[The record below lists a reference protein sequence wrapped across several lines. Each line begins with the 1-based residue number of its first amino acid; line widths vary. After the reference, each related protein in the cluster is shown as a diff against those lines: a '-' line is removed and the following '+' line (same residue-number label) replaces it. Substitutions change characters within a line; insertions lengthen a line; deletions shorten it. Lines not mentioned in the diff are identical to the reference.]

1 MLKINMELLKRIM
14 PQFRKSIAT
23 EDQDW
28 RRDREERAKFLA
40 KYFSKEQIPKLD
52 EGALREL
59 IYMLWAY
66 SGWTNKDYLL
76 QDMLKSSLDTIKQAF
91 LYLLYSNDS
100 IEKRF
105 DYMQRNLKRMGPAC
119 ISEILLYHDHNKY
132 PIWNTRSKTALLAL
146 GIDNHL
152 LKRPHINGSQY
163 EEFCELVKDAHSQ
176 VVSKYPE
183 VEDLFA
189 FDYLLYFISQ
199 QKDLTPFSE
208 EVESISEIKDEATHK
223 AVIEQLLK
231 LGDGLGFDVDD
242 EVPVRPKCQVDVVW
256 STRIANLG
264 MVSYAFEV
272 QKRGSPDKAIVHL
285 LTVCRDPSFRR
296 VFLVSTEDGLEDL
309 KTRISGLGDDDFKR
323 RLSYFNVDDL
333 RVAINH
339 LDALREIMKRGGLLE
354 DKSLFDRDKCN

>member
-1 MLKINMELLKRIM
+1 MLKINMGLLDRLI
-14 PQFRKSIAT
+14 PQFRKTIAT

-28 RRDREERAKFLA
+28 RKDREERAKFLA
-40 KYFSKEQIPKLD
+40 KYFSKEQIAKLD

-59 IYMLWAY
+59 IHMLWAF

-76 QDMLKSSLDTIKQAF
+76 QEMLKSSLDTIKQAF
-91 LYLLYSNDS
+91 LNLLYSNDS
-100 IEKRF
+100 IDKRF
-105 DYMQRNLKRMGPAC
+105 DYMEHNVKRMGPAC
-119 ISEILLYHDHNKY
+119 ISEILLYRDHTKY

-163 EEFCELVKDAHSQ
+163 REFCELVNDAHSQ
-176 VVSKYPE
+176 VVNKYPE

-189 FDYLLYFISQ
+189 FDYLLFFISQ
-199 QKDLTPFSE
+199 QKDLTPFSK

-223 AVIEQLLK
+223 EVIERLLK

-242 EVPVRPKCQVDVVW
+242 EVPVRPKCQVDAVW

-272 QKRGSPDKAIVHL
+272 QKKGSPDKAIVHL
-285 LTVCRDPSFRR
+285 QTVSSDPTFRR

-309 KTRISGLGDDDFKR
+309 RARIKGLGDDYFKKR
-323 RLSYFNVDDL
+323 VSYFNVDDL
-333 RVAINH
+333 QVAIDH
-339 LDALREIMKRGGLLE
+339 LDALKEILKNVGLQE
-354 DKSLFDRDKCN
+354 EKSMFDRDDSN